1 MRGVRGSGFRVWG
14 VAARA
19 LQGAPVLLPAQGF
32 AAVAVAANI
41 LFFFLFRAGKKL
53 SGPMLRW
60 RDRKAK
66 AE

>member
-1 MRGVRGSGFRVWG
+1 MS
-14 VAARA
+14 
-19 LQGAPVLLPAQGF
+19 LQGF
-32 AAVAVAANI
+32 IAVAVAANI
-41 LFFFLFRAGKKL
+41 LFFFLFRAGKTL